1 MIFDG
6 TCERGG
12 AQRAPQGIGV
22 RRLGAYGAIA
32 TATTRRGEG
41 EGSPCSM
48 QYAGVCLSVILVT
61 SDTSAAAMAR
71 KYERRF
77 VVCGLCF
84 CLLSFV
90 LIAFALASGI
100 RHRHPPEV
108 EGVWSLEDLELDLV
122 CFGQRAAAGSR
133 TPGPFG
139 GPPPGGGGWV
149 FVGGGGRRTLGPLL
163 PPPPPPP
170 FVCLFVFVVPS
181 GNIHGADAG
190 LPL

>member
-41 EGSPCSM
+41 EGGPCSM
-48 QYAGVCLSVILVT
+48 RYAGVCLSVILVT

-84 CLLSFV
+84 LSFV
-90 LIAFALASGI
+90 FCANRICIGI
-100 RHRHPPEV
+100 RHPASASAGGRRGLEFGGF
-108 EGVWSLEDLELDLV
+108 GVGLGL
-122 CFGQRAAAGSR
+122 FRAAGS
-133 TPGPFG
+133 G
-139 GPPPGGGGWV
+139 GQPHPRAVAPPP
-149 FVGGGGRRTLGPLL
+149 
-163 PPPPPPP
+163 
-170 FVCLFVFVVPS
+170 CLFVCFR
-181 GNIHGADAG
+181 G
-190 LPL
+190 PL